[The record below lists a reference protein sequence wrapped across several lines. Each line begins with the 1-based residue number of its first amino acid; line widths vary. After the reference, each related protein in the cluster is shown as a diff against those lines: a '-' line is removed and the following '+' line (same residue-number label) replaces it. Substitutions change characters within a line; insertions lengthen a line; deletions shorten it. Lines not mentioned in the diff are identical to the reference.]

1 MTAKP
6 KKKPGTT
13 AVPIKRKPANRSSDG
28 EVQAVLAWLKQNG
41 TKAARDGMAR
51 FAIPSD
57 RAFGISVGA
66 LRQQARRLGQNH
78 ALAAALWKTGWYEAR
93 MLAIFIAEP
102 DRVTPAQMDRWVQDF
117 DNWAICDT
125 ACFHL
130 FDRTAD
136 PWRKVEQW
144 SGRREE
150 FVRRAGF
157 ALMWSLSVHDK
168 QAGDEP
174 FVAGLALI
182 EGRID
187 RRTELRQEGCQHGA
201 PRDRQTKSITQWS
214 SGDCRPA
221 FGRIIRPHGAVDWKR
236 RAQRAHEPCRRST
249 TGSPSGRKEK
259 QIAIRLRDA
268 ANQVWDEPEGCYLTP
283 TRSSRAASRL
293 RRKRRG

>member
-1 MTAKP
+1 MVSAEAGGPLNFRSMSAVPDQSPLGSGIPVETTMTAKP
-6 KKKPGTT
+6 KKLGTT
-13 AVPIKRKPANRSSDG
+13 AASIKRKPANRSSDD

-66 LRQQARRLGQNH
+66 LRQQAKRLGPNH

-93 MLAIFIAEP
+93 MLATFIAEP
-102 DRVTPAQMDRWVQDF
+102 GRVTPAQMDRWVQDF

-136 PWRKVEQW
+136 PWRKVKQW

-182 EGRID
+182 EGASTDERNFVKKAVNMALRAIGKRNRSLNAAAVTVA
-187 RRTELRQEGCQHGA
+187 RRLAASPHPTARWVGKDALRELTSPA
-201 PRDRQTKSITQWS
+201 VTQRLAR
-214 SGDCRPA
+214 RPA
-221 FGRIIRPHGAVDWKR
+221 G
-236 RAQRAHEPCRRST
+236 RRS
-249 TGSPSGRKEK
+249 K
-259 QIAIRLRDA
+259 
-268 ANQVWDEPEGCYLTP
+268 
-283 TRSSRAASRL
+283 
-293 RRKRRG
+293 

>member
-1 MTAKP
+1 MVSAERGGKVAAVSASTTRP
-6 KKKPGTT
+6 RKKPGRT
-13 AVPIKRKPANRSSDG
+13 AAPIKRKPANRSSDG

-41 TKAARDGMAR
+41 SKAARDGMAR
-51 FAIPSD
+51 FAIPSN

-66 LRQQARRLGQNH
+66 LRQQAKRLGPNH

-93 MLAIFIAEP
+93 MLATFIAEP
-102 DRVTPAQMDRWVQDF
+102 DRITPAHMDRWVEDF

-144 SGRREE
+144 SARREE

-182 EGRID
+182 EGASTDERNFVKKAVNMALRAIGKRNRSLNEAAVTVA
-187 RRTELRQEGCQHGA
+187 RRLAASPHQTARWIGKDALRELTSPSVAQRLA
-201 PRDRQTKSITQWS
+201 
-214 SGDCRPA
+214 
-221 FGRIIRPHGAVDWKR
+221 R
-236 RAQRAHEPCRRST
+236 RAAGKRS
-249 TGSPSGRKEK
+249 K
-259 QIAIRLRDA
+259 
-268 ANQVWDEPEGCYLTP
+268 
-283 TRSSRAASRL
+283 
-293 RRKRRG
+293 